1 MPLIL
6 RRNAVSNY
14 SWFTIK
20 ETDDWIIDYDKNK
33 GRYRISYFEDGHFKD
48 EVIFR
53 EYHEDSIS

>member
-1 MPLIL
+1 M
-6 RRNAVSNY
+6 VSNY
-14 SWFTIK
+14 SWVTLK

-53 EYHEDSIS
+53 EYQEDSVSGSI